1 MWMYEGARFIRYD
14 QWEFIIK
21 AKIVFVNNGINQN
34 VKVIFRDCKFKKN
47 TTNN

>member
-1 MWMYEGARFIRYD
+1 MWMHEGARFIRYD
-14 QWEFIIK
+14 HIYIIK

-47 TTNN
+47 ITNN